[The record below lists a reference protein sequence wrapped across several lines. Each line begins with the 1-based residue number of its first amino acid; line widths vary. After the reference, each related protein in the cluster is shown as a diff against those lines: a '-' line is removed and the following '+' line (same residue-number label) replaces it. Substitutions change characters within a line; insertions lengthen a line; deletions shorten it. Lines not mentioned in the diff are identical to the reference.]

1 MIGSSFQVW
10 SWTRLARS
18 VVAMALTRKPV
29 RQDCSPDGAQRKA
42 SAASGS
48 CAVGRAERLLRSS
61 DLRRRCARSPRG
73 RLIDINTAWASLRSA
88 HPTGVLHRQ
97 DGEKLAIFFD
107 SVPAS
112 FQSTRVPP
120 RSEASSGDNQRAE
133 AGAAPAGGVTDRT
146 RATTGHYD
154 PDAVGA
160 AAVERRK
167 ASAPIA
173 RGTGTP
179 RKRPSAWLAPT
190 PRCGSHPH
198 RAPFRRSAAS
208 LEGDSK
214 RRHPVRQRVEKS
226 TPGIS
231 AALAV

>member
-1 MIGSSFQVW
+1 MVRNSRFS
-10 SWTRLARS
+10 
-18 VVAMALTRKPV
+18 LT
-29 RQDCSPDGAQRKA
+29 AF
-42 SAASGS
+42 
-48 CAVGRAERLLRSS
+48 LLRS
-61 DLRRRCARSPRG
+61 
-73 RLIDINTAWASLRSA
+73 NQ
-88 HPTGVLHRQ
+88 HP
-97 DGEKLAIFFD
+97 
-107 SVPAS
+107 
-112 FQSTRVPP
+112 VPP

-133 AGAAPAGGVTDRT
+133 AGAAPAGGVTNRT

-198 RAPFRRSAAS
+198 RAPFRRSAPS
-208 LEGDSK
+208 FEGDVKKARARAPRRPEAAK
-214 RRHPVRQRVEKS
+214 RAAQRWLLRRSV
-226 TPGIS
+226 G
-231 AALAV
+231 